1 MNQSGA
7 HRSKVNMARITP
19 AEMALR
25 VWMVSWRDHLAQDRG
40 RSRPGLSESA
50 EPAQVVDDTVRI
62 SR

>member
-1 MNQSGA
+1 
-7 HRSKVNMARITP
+7 MARITP